1 MTGGSVL
8 QVPEKV
14 RQPPRRIRGLDAEQR
29 REQRREALLDAALD
43 LFAAQGYAAT
53 TIEQLCQHAYVGTK
67 AFYETF
73 DSRDQLYSV
82 LLHRVADTAL
92 AEAAEAGVGD
102 DETVVSERIVTT
114 LAHRFADD
122 VRWAKVT
129 FGHGSAITPSAEV
142 QRRTNRRA
150 AAAFVEDVWVRFRG
164 HPTSAQEHAVAIG
177 LIGGLFDIIAD
188 WVLDLE
194 GEESTPEEIEEL
206 TTRLLTFYRT
216 VRAGLE

>member
-1 MTGGSVL
+1 
-8 QVPEKV
+8 VPE
-14 RQPPRRIRGLDAEQR
+14 RTQAPRRIRGLDAAQR
-29 REQRREALLDAALD
+29 RQQRREALLDAALD
-43 LFAAQGYAAT
+43 LFAAQGYVAT
-53 TIEQLCQHAYVGTK
+53 TIEQLCQRAYVGTK
-67 AFYETF
+67 AFYEAF
-73 DSRDQLYSV
+73 DSRDALYSA
-82 LLHRVADTAL
+82 LLERVAGTAL
-92 AEAAEAGVGD
+92 GEVAEAAAPVEGQDD

-129 FGHGSAITPSAEV
+129 FGHGSAVTPAAEV

-150 AAAFVEDVWVRFRG
+150 AAAFVEEVWVRFRG
-164 HPTSAQEHAVAIG
+164 HPTSASEHAVAIG

-216 VRAGLE
+216 VRAGLT